1 MGCIRPSAKRLMRD
15 KGWASNSAITAR
27 CIALQLQFA
36 PEIIKIQPNNNTSS
50 RESGVT
56 QVCLCSVGRQTDRHR
71 FVAVSFKT
79 TQAGGKGRGLG
90 QVSWHPSTTP
100 PNAAQ
105 NGKETML
112 P

>member
-36 PEIIKIQPNNNTSS
+36 PEIIKIRPNNNTSS

-56 QVCLCSVGRQTDRHR
+56 QVCVSVLGRE
-71 FVAVSFKT
+71 A
-79 TQAGGKGRGLG
+79 
-90 QVSWHPSTTP
+90 
-100 PNAAQ
+100 N
-105 NGKETML
+105 
-112 P
+112 